1 MANDLNRS
9 IKIYIDGTEAQAG
22 IAKVQAAVQKL
33 ESQLASLNKG
43 EANYEERSKQLQQ
56 ELTNKNRTLE
66 NYKKKVAE
74 TERVLKDLSGA
85 TYRELLAVQKQVR
98 RELQNAVP
106 GTEKY
111 NAALEQNRRVTQQVA
126 AAQRAMR
133 VEVGAQGSAL
143 GRVADGFNRYAAIA
157 ASSIAALTGV
167 TLTMRQCVDE
177 YAKMEEAES
186 QAIKYTGMTR
196 DEVKQLNEEFKQMD
210 TRTPREELNRLA
222 GEAGKLGI
230 TGVEDVREFVEA
242 ANMINVALGEDL
254 GEEAVNQIGKLSQ
267 MFGDESRSL
276 KDNML
281 AIGSAVNQVAQST
294 SASEPYLVQ
303 FTARMGGVGKQAGLA
318 VTDIMGFASALDQNM
333 LRSEMA
339 STALSGLIMRIYQ
352 EPAKFAK
359 LARMDVEQFTQT
371 VQTDANE
378 AVIQFLESLNKMGGM
393 ANIAPVL
400 KEMQLSGAEAA
411 SVISTLAGN
420 IDLVRKEQENASRA
434 FREGTSITNE
444 YNVQNNTV
452 QAELEKARKRFQ
464 EVRVELGERLQPV
477 MKDMIS
483 IGSLTVK
490 GLKEIIDIVSEYHGH
505 LVTGAAA
512 VAAYTAAV
520 KLQQM
525 WLARAELATKAVTL
539 AQKALNAV
547 MKLNPWGLAA
557 AAVTAVVAALVT
569 YRKQTDYAA
578 ESLKEMNAELMNE
591 QRGLDS
597 LFAALQKAEQGTER
611 RRELIEEINRQYGT
625 YLPYLLDERSTL
637 DEIKAAYDR
646 INTAMTQQIALKH
659 KNEAI
664 TKATEESAQ
673 EQMDLLED
681 LRQSVTEETGSDRLA
696 TMFIRD
702 LRRMADA
709 ATEVGTDYRR
719 AVAGTLSTL
728 EKEYLG
734 GKKMAGGMKDDVQD
748 FMNAVYQLNLSI
760 RDIEKQYEG
769 WTDVKEENKGTG
781 IVLDEVVVTPKRKQQ
796 SGGGTYTS
804 TLSDE
809 EMKEILKK
817 EKKLVEDFKTLREQD
832 LKDLEFYY
840 QTQQQWLKQNLQDKQ
855 LTQEQYEI
863 ATAVLAKQEADERLG
878 IEQEYYQQSQQLVL
892 RDAQLKKKT
901 EQELQNSVTY
911 AKLRA
916 QDKQLA
922 AEQMFLKN
930 LDALRR
936 MAADTPATPEA
947 KLEAEYQTQLA
958 LLQSYY
964 QASLD
969 YAKEHGQDEAE
980 VTDLYNQAKLKLEQK
995 YQDERLKLQEDTN
1008 HKLEALQGND
1018 ISQQFTSIYNS
1029 IRDLQDAVDELDFSK
1044 VLQSI
1049 QSLTNSVLGGISAA
1063 FNTFKQIEIDNVEAK
1078 YDAEIE
1084 AAAGNQERIEQLE
1097 HDKAAAKLEIEKKY
1111 ADKEFA
1117 VKASQIIANT
1127 ALAIMMAWAQ
1137 LGPIA
1142 GAVAAALM
1150 TATGAIQLAAA
1161 NAEREKVK
1169 NLTLD
1174 GSGSSSSSGG
1184 SGRRVATGRTTQH
1197 AAGRYD
1203 VIGEDDGRTYHN
1215 VPHIGDAPTGIVR
1228 SPALISE
1235 NGAELIVNA
1244 DDLGRLRRHVNYPLV
1259 VQAINDSR
1267 RPSPQ
1272 ASPLPQ
1278 HAAGRYAPI
1287 EGASPSSGGS
1297 TAAGDAILSRLA
1309 DTLDRLERN
1318 GINAS
1323 VALTELDR
1331 KQQLRN
1337 KSRKIG
1343 SK

>member
-9 IKIYIDGTEAQAG
+9 IRIYIDGSDAQAG

-33 ESQLASLNKG
+33 EAQLAGLNKS
-43 EANYEERSKQLQQ
+43 EANYEQRSKELQQ
-56 ELTNKNRTLE
+56 ELSNKNRTLE
-66 NYKKKVAE
+66 TYRRKVQE
-74 TERVLKDLSGA
+74 TERVLNNLSGA
-85 TYRELLAVQKQVR
+85 TYKELLAVQKQVR

-133 VEVGAQGSAL
+133 AEVGAQGTAM
-143 GRVADGFNRYAAIA
+143 GRLADGFNRYAAMGASVIA
-157 ASSIAALTGV
+157 GLTGV
-167 TLTMRQCVDE
+167 TLTVRQCVDE
-177 YAKMEEAES
+177 YAEMEEALS
-186 QAIKYTGMTR
+186 QVTKYTGMTR
-196 DEVKQLNEEFKQMD
+196 EEVDQLNEQFKQMD

-230 TGVEDVREFVEA
+230 TGVEDVRDFVEA
-242 ANMINVALGEDL
+242 ANQINVALGEDL

-294 SASEPYLVQ
+294 SASEPYLVS

-359 LARMDVEQFTQT
+359 MAQLDVEDFTKT

-393 ANIAPVL
+393 AQIAPIL

-420 IDLVRKEQENASRA
+420 IDLVRREQENANVA
-434 FREGTSITNE
+434 YREGTSITNE

-452 QAELEKARKRFQ
+452 QAQLEKARKSFQ
-464 EVRVELGERLQPV
+464 EVRVELGEKLQPV
-477 MKDMIS
+477 MTNMIS
-483 IGSLTVK
+483 LGGLTVK
-490 GLKEIIDIVSEYHGH
+490 GLKELVDFVTEYHTA
-505 LVTGAAA
+505 LTIGAAT
-512 VAAYTAAV
+512 VGTYVAAV
-520 KLQQM
+520 KLEQL
-525 WLARAELATKAVTL
+525 WLNRAELATKAVTV
-539 AQKALNAV
+539 AQRALNAV
-547 MKLNPWGLAA
+547 MKLNPFGLAV
-557 AAVTAVVAALVT
+557 AAVTAFVSALIAV
-569 YRKQTDYAA
+569 RKHTDYAA
-578 ESLKEMNAELMNE
+578 ESLKEMNGELMNE

-597 LFAALQKAEQGTER
+597 LFTALEKAEPGTER
-611 RRELIEEINRQYGT
+611 RRDLIREINEQYGT
-625 YLPYLLDERSTL
+625 YLPYLLDEKSSL
-637 DEIKAAYDR
+637 DEIKSAYDR
-646 INTAMTQQIALKH
+646 INTALTQQIALKH

-664 TKATEESAQ
+664 TRATEDSAQ
-673 EQMDLLED
+673 EQMDLLES
-681 LRQSVTEETGSDRLA
+681 LRQSVTEETGSDRMA

-702 LRRMADA
+702 LRQMADA
-709 ATEVGTDYRR
+709 ATEVGTDYRK
-719 AVAGTLSTL
+719 AVANTLATL
-728 EKEYLG
+728 EKDYLG
-734 GKKMAGGMKDDVQD
+734 GRKLAGGMKSDVQD
-748 FMNAVYQLNLSI
+748 FMNAVYQLNLAI

-769 WTDVKEENKGTG
+769 WTDIQPDNTGTG
-781 IVLDEVVVTPKRKQQ
+781 YVLDELTVTPTKKKETITPLVPELTDKEKQ
-796 SGGGTYTS
+796 
-804 TLSDE
+804 
-809 EMKEILKK
+809 EILKR
-817 EKKLVEDFKTLREQD
+817 EKKLIEDLNTQREDALHKAELVYQAELNTLQE
-832 LKDLEFYY
+832 
-840 QTQQQWLKQNLQDKQ
+840 NLQAKQ

-863 ATAVLAKQEADERLG
+863 MAAAIAQSQADELLK
-878 IEQEYYQQSQQLVL
+878 IEKEYCQKSKDLTVTNADLKAEAEREANRRVDDAQQQSF
-892 RDAQLKKKT
+892 
-901 EQELQNSVTY
+901 
-911 AKLRA
+911 
-916 QDKQLA
+916 DKRLA
-922 AEQMFLKN
+922 AEQTYQRN
-930 LDALRR
+930 LDALRQ
-936 MAADTPATPEA
+936 MAADTPITPEA
-947 KLEAEYQTQLA
+947 QLEAEYQTQLA
-958 LLQSYY
+958 LLESYY

-969 YAKEHGQDEAE
+969 YARKHGQDEAA
-980 VTDLYNQAKLKLEQK
+980 VTELYNEAKLKQEEQ
-995 YQDERLKLQEDTN
+995 YQKERMKLQKDTQTR
-1008 HKLEALQGND
+1008 LQALQGND
-1018 ISQQFTSIYNS
+1018 ISQQFTQMYNG
-1029 IRDLQDAVDELDFSK
+1029 IKDLQAAVDELDFTK
-1044 VLQSI
+1044 IAQSL
-1049 QSLTNSVLGGISAA
+1049 QSLTNSVLGGLSQA

-1084 AAAGNQERIEQLE
+1084 AAAGNQEKIEQLE

-1127 ALAIMMAWAQ
+1127 ALAIMMAFAQ

-1174 GSGSSSSSGG
+1174 GSGSSSSSSG

-1203 VIGEDDGRTYHN
+1203 VIGEEDGRTYRD
-1215 VPHIGDAPTGIVR
+1215 VPYIGESPTGIVR
-1228 SPALISE
+1228 RPALISE

-1244 DDLGRLRRHVNYPLV
+1244 DDLNRLRRHVNYPLV

-1267 RPSPQ
+1267 RPLSG
-1272 ASPLPQ
+1272 AAPLPQ
-1278 HAAGRYAPI
+1278 HAAGDYAPMA
-1287 EGASPSSGGS
+1287 GASPSSGGR
-1297 TAAGDAILSRLA
+1297 TATSDAILARLA
-1309 DTLDRLERN
+1309 DTLESLQRD

-1323 VALTELDR
+1323 VALTELER
-1331 KQQLRN
+1331 KQKLRDR
-1337 KSRKIG
+1337 SRRIG
-1343 SK
+1343 AKK